1 MTESDFRAQTADFD
15 DVVTRDWPAHHIIP
29 DHSHPF
35 ALKALVTAGQMWL
48 TVDGVE
54 RELQPGD
61 LFELSHSQPHA
72 ERYGPT
78 GASYLVARRHQADT
92 N

>member
-15 DVVTRDWPAHHIIP
+15 DVVTRDWPANHIIP

-35 ALKALVTAGQMWL
+35 ALKALVTSGQMWL
-48 TVDGVE
+48 TVNGVE
-54 RELQPGD
+54 QALQPGD
-61 LFELSHSQPHA
+61 VFELSHSQPHA

-78 GASYLVARRHQADT
+78 GASYLVARRHSSDT

>member
-15 DVVTRDWPAHHIIP
+15 DVITRDWPANHVIP

-48 TVDGVE
+48 TVNGME
-54 RELQPGD
+54 QALQPGD
-61 LFELSHSQPHA
+61 VFELRHSQLHA
-72 ERYGPT
+72 ERYGAL
-78 GASYLVARRHQADT
+78 GASYLVARRHQA
-92 N
+92 

>member
-1 MTESDFRAQTADFD
+1 
-15 DVVTRDWPAHHIIP
+15 
-29 DHSHPF
+29 
-35 ALKALVTAGQMWL
+35 MWL

>member
-1 MTESDFRAQTADFD
+1 MTLSLETGHPTTSSLT
-15 DVVTRDWPAHHIIP
+15 THI
-29 DHSHPF
+29 PF

-72 ERYGPT
+72 ERYGQT